1 MGSAHLVETLKEA
14 FAGEAGLEAPLP
26 AGPNAAGELAEI
38 LKAGYP
44 AAFGV
49 FGAHR
54 FHHTTLDDAR
64 CLDPAF
70 VERLLPRFQAA
81 MLKALGEA

>member
-1 MGSAHLVETLKEA
+1 EILKES

-26 AGPNAAGELAEI
+26 AGPAAAGELAEI

-54 FHHTTLDDAR
+54 FHHTILDDAR

-81 MLKALGEA
+81 ILKALGEA